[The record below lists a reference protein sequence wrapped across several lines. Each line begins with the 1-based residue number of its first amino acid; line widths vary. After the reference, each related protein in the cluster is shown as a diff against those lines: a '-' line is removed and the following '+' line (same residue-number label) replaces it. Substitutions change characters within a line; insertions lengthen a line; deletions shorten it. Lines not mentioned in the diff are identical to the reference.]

1 MSSGIRRPRV
11 VPGEMSLDAADKV
24 CDVIAEFYG
33 KKLTAVAEIASTMKY
48 EIEIKE
54 EAKVELRELPGAVRR
69 EIGYRLHLLQREFS
83 GDVKKLKG
91 SRNEYRLRVGN
102 YRVLFELVGKRI
114 VVYTLGQ
121 RKDIYR

>member
-1 MSSGIRRPRV
+1 
-11 VPGEMSLDAADKV
+11 
-24 CDVIAEFYG
+24 
-33 KKLTAVAEIASTMKY
+33 MKY

-54 EAKVELRELPGAVRR
+54 EAKAGLRELPEAVRR
-69 EIGYRLHLLQREFS
+69 EIGYRLHLLQQEFS

-114 VVYTLGQ
+114 VVYTLEQ

>member
-1 MSSGIRRPRV
+1 MA
-11 VPGEMSLDAADKV
+11 L
-24 CDVIAEFYG
+24 
-33 KKLTAVAEIASTMKY
+33 TMKY
-48 EIEIKE
+48 EIEIKQD
-54 EAKVELRELPGAVRR
+54 AKVALRKAPEEVRR
-69 EIGYRLHLLQREFS
+69 QIGYRLHLLQQDFS
-83 GDVKKLKG
+83 GDVKKLEG